1 MLKKKSGS
9 ISKRTVKKVGENN
22 SSNKNREIFHS
33 NGMPMICLYMYAA
46 TVYSLMCVGPCIIV
60 ITEE

>member
-1 MLKKKSGS
+1 
-9 ISKRTVKKVGENN
+9 VKKVGENN